1 MKLLGALIRLQ
12 FLTTAALLVTG
23 CSDELSDTQT
33 DQAYDAAT
41 SAIAESD
48 KIEELEST
56 VEELETRTQE
66 LEDRLDNANIEN

>member
-1 MKLLGALIRLQ
+1 MKLHGALIRLQ

-41 SAIAESD
+41 SAIAESE
-48 KIEELEST
+48 KIEEFEST
-56 VEELETRTQE
+56 IEELETRTGE

>member
-1 MKLLGALIRLQ
+1 MERVHLSLAFAMALTL
-12 FLTTAALLVTG
+12 TG
-23 CSDELSDTQT
+23 CSDELSDAQA
-33 DQAYDAAT
+33 DQAYDVAT